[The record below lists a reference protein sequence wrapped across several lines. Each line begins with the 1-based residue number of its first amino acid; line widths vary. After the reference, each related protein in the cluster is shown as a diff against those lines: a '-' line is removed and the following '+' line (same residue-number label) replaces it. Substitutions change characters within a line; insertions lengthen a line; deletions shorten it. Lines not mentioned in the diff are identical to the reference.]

1 MQPTNEPNL
10 AVEAV
15 LIHDKSAKEA
25 RPTIL
30 MPHGGPHSCYPCSFF
45 TGYTFLISL
54 GFNMVLVNFRG
65 SLGFGEDSIQSLPGH
80 IGTNDVLD
88 CIACLEAAVQTGDFV
103 SGLAAVIPDVDSS
116 SLM

>member
-1 MQPTNEPNL
+1 MQPANEPNL

-88 CIACLEAAVQTGDFV
+88 CIACLEAAVQTGDPFSDV
-103 SGLAAVIPDVDSS
+103 VASVPGVNAAA
-116 SLM
+116 